1 MWRSYFINIG
11 QWIWT
16 LCIYHS
22 ITYESTQLYYPLEL
36 ISLFV
41 SRILK
46 KKCLVNCLPKF
57 RHIILPFPWSYEIEN
72 VGSPV
77 QVILDELTLA
87 FNNPHSMES
96 ICNSSISRNL
106 PRMRLKFVGLQFRE
120 TFLFHCV
127 KNCISTFLLLTYIG
141 TNPLI

>member
-1 MWRSYFINIG
+1 MKIIFHKYRSMN
-11 QWIWT
+11 
-16 LCIYHS
+16 LD
-22 ITYESTQLYYPLEL
+22 PLH
-36 ISLFV
+36 ISFNYLWVYTIILSSRIDFSFV
-41 SRILK
+41 SRIFF
-46 KKCLVNCLPKF
+46 KKCLVSCLPKF